1 MKCLRSLAR
10 IAAYA
15 ATEVGAKRP
24 AKQRNPPFSIHLC
37 TKNPSNHPPRL
48 HIQILCRI
56 QLFATNRCKHRRTP
70 SDAPISYQRPASR
83 ACAGSIRRS
92 SQTNVVRPLS
102 LLQFTSNRQLMSVS
116 NKVDG
121 KDNLIP
127 VRWAS
132 PEQVRMCA
140 SAVEMNN
147 VFIQTVDKQPIWLE
161 M

>member
-1 MKCLRSLAR
+1 
-10 IAAYA
+10 
-15 ATEVGAKRP
+15 
-24 AKQRNPPFSIHLC
+24 
-37 TKNPSNHPPRL
+37 
-48 HIQILCRI
+48 
-56 QLFATNRCKHRRTP
+56 
-70 SDAPISYQRPASR
+70 
-83 ACAGSIRRS
+83 
-92 SQTNVVRPLS
+92 
-102 LLQFTSNRQLMSVS
+102 MSVS

-127 VRWAS
+127 VRGAS